1 MQKTALVIMAAGI
14 GSRFGKGIK
23 QLAPVGPQGE
33 IIMDYSIHDAIE
45 AGFNKIVFIIRKDI
59 KDAFKEAIGDRI
71 EKICKDLDVEIAYAY
86 QELNELPE
94 CVELPAGRTKP
105 WGTGQA
111 VLCCKDVV
119 KEPFVIINADDYYG
133 KEAFVKLH
141 DFLVSGEDL
150 GREFTMGMAGFILK
164 NTLSDNGTVTRGVS
178 VVDENGLLSQV
189 HETTGIMMGE
199 DGKIKCDLPDV
210 QEWISPEDKVSM
222 NMWAAYPEFLEFL
235 AEDFKTFLSEVEE
248 GDLKKEYLLPNIVD
262 KLLKEGRANVKVL
275 ETQDRW
281 FGVTYQE
288 DKEAVQEAFA
298 GLIKEGVYPA
308 NLWG

>member
-1 MQKTALVIMAAGI
+1 MENTTLVIMAAGI
-14 GSRFGKGIK
+14 GSRFGGGIK
-23 QLAPVGPQGE
+23 QLTSFGPGGE
-33 IIMDYSIHDAIE
+33 IIMDYSIYDAIE

-71 EKICKDLDVEIAYAY
+71 EKICNNLDVEIAYAY

-94 CVELPAGRTKP
+94 GVELPAERTKP

-111 VLCCKDVV
+111 VLCCKDIV

>member
-1 MQKTALVIMAAGI
+1 MDTTLIIMAAGI
-14 GSRFGKGIK
+14 GSRYGAGIK
-23 QLAPVGPQGE
+23 QLAKMGPNGE
-33 IIMDYSIHDAIE
+33 IIMDYSIRDAKE
-45 AGFNKIVFIIRKDI
+45 AGFNKVVFIIRKDI
-59 KDAFKEAIGDRI
+59 FEEFEEIIGNRIKDQI
-71 EKICKDLDVEIAYAY
+71 DVEYVF
-86 QELNELPE
+86 QELDDLPE
-94 CVELPAGRTKP
+94 GFEVPEGRTKP

-288 DKEAVQEAFA
+288 DKEAVQKAFA
-298 GLIKEGVYPA
+298 ELIKEGVYPA

>member
-1 MQKTALVIMAAGI
+1 
-14 GSRFGKGIK
+14 
-23 QLAPVGPQGE
+23 
-33 IIMDYSIHDAIE
+33 
-45 AGFNKIVFIIRKDI
+45 
-59 KDAFKEAIGDRI
+59 
-71 EKICKDLDVEIAYAY
+71 
-86 QELNELPE
+86 
-94 CVELPAGRTKP
+94 
-105 WGTGQA
+105 
-111 VLCCKDVV
+111 
-119 KEPFVIINADDYYG
+119 
-133 KEAFVKLH
+133 
-141 DFLVSGEDL
+141 
-150 GREFTMGMAGFILK
+150 MGMAGFILK

-288 DKEAVQEAFA
+288 DKEAVQGSICRIDQRRCLPSKFM
-298 GLIKEGVYPA
+298 GLKIHGII
-308 NLWG
+308 

>member
-1 MQKTALVIMAAGI
+1 M
-14 GSRFGKGIK
+14 
-23 QLAPVGPQGE
+23 
-33 IIMDYSIHDAIE
+33 
-45 AGFNKIVFIIRKDI
+45 
-59 KDAFKEAIGDRI
+59 
-71 EKICKDLDVEIAYAY
+71 
-86 QELNELPE
+86 
-94 CVELPAGRTKP
+94 
-105 WGTGQA
+105 
-111 VLCCKDVV
+111 
-119 KEPFVIINADDYYG
+119 IINADDYYG

-262 KLLKEGRANVKVL
+262 KLLREGRANVKVL

-288 DKEAVQEAFA
+288 DKEAVQKAFA
-298 GLIKEGVYPA
+298 ELIKEGVYPA

>member
-1 MQKTALVIMAAGI
+1 MDTTLIIMAAGI
-14 GSRFGKGIK
+14 GSRYGAGIK
-23 QLAPVGPQGE
+23 QLAKMGPNGE
-33 IIMDYSIHDAIE
+33 IIMDYSIRDAKE
-45 AGFNKIVFIIRKDI
+45 AGFNKVVFIIRKDI
-59 KDAFKEAIGDRI
+59 FEEFEEIIGSRIKDQI
-71 EKICKDLDVEIAYAY
+71 DVEYVF
-86 QELNELPE
+86 QELDDLPE
-94 CVELPAGRTKP
+94 GFEVPEGRTKP

-288 DKEAVQEAFA
+288 DKEAVQKAFA
-298 GLIKEGVYPA
+298 ELIKEGVYPA

>member
-1 MQKTALVIMAAGI
+1 MDTTLIIMAAGI
-14 GSRFGKGIK
+14 GSRYGAGIK
-23 QLAPVGPQGE
+23 QLAKMGPNGE
-33 IIMDYSIHDAIE
+33 IIMDYSIRDAKE
-45 AGFNKIVFIIRKDI
+45 ARFNKVVFIIRKDI
-59 KDAFKEAIGDRI
+59 FEEFEEIIGSRIKDQI
-71 EKICKDLDVEIAYAY
+71 DVEYVF
-86 QELNELPE
+86 QELDDLPE
-94 CVELPAGRTKP
+94 GFEVPEGRTKP

-111 VLCCKDVV
+111 VLCCKDIV

-288 DKEAVQEAFA
+288 DKEAVQKAFA
-298 GLIKEGVYPA
+298 ELIKEGVYPA